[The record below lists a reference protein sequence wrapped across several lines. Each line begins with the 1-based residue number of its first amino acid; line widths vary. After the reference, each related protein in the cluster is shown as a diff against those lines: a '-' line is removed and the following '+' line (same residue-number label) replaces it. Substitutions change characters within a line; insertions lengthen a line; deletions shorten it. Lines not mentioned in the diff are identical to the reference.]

1 MARTILGGGAT
12 PSEQAA
18 FPMLDCRAMRGFSLC
33 VLSAAALA
41 LGAASAAAQIPVG
54 TPVREGLP
62 TLAPILEKVTPAVV
76 NIAVLQRSPEEQNPL
91 LRDPFFRR
99 FFGLPGQT
107 EPQISAGSGVIVD
120 AANGYVMTN
129 AHVVKDAREVLV
141 TLKDNRR
148 LPAKLV
154 GSDAGTDIAVLKV
167 EPKNLVDV
175 KFGDSDA
182 LQVGDFVIA
191 IGNPFGLGQ
200 TATSGIVSAL
210 GRSGL
215 SMEGYEHFIQTD
227 ASINPG
233 NSGGALVNLRG
244 ELVGINTAII
254 GPAGG
259 NVGIGFAV
267 PVVMARA
274 VMEQLVKFGEV
285 RRGRLGISMTD
296 VVGGEGAV
304 VSEVQERSPAAQ
316 AGLRKGDVVVGLNG
330 RPVRGA
336 AELRARLGVV
346 PVGETIQLQVRRA
359 GETHTLKATVGAIE
373 SGASGGAALQELAGA
388 AFQDAE
394 KSGLAGRNRAVL
406 VTSVKP
412 ESPAFRHGLRAGDLI
427 VGVNGR
433 RVTSTKE
440 LAGAL
445 RARSVQ
451 LQVLRGDNM
460 LNIPVS

>member
-1 MARTILGGGAT
+1 MV
-12 PSEQAA
+12 
-18 FPMLDCRAMRGFSLC
+18 MRHLP
-33 VLSAAALA
+33 ALA
-41 LGAASAAAQIPVG
+41 FAFVAGGAAAQIPSG
-54 TPVREGLP
+54 TPLRDGVP

-76 NIAVLQRSPEEQNPL
+76 NIAVLQASPEEQNPM

-99 FFGLPGQT
+99 FFGGPAQP
-107 EPQISAGSGVIVD
+107 EPQIAAGSGVIVD
-120 AANGYVMTN
+120 ASRGYVMTN

-154 GSDAGTDIAVLKV
+154 GADPGTDIAVV
-167 EPKNLVDV
+167 RVDPKNLVDV

-233 NSGGALVNLRG
+233 NSGGALVNLKG

-254 GPAGG
+254 GPSGG

-267 PVVMARA
+267 PVVMAHA

-285 RRGRLGISMTD
+285 KRGRLGISMTD
-296 VVGGEGAV
+296 VVGGEGATLA
-304 VSEVQERSPAAQ
+304 EVQADSPASK
-316 AGLRKGDVVVGLNG
+316 AGLRKGDVVTGFNG

-346 PVGETIQLQVRRA
+346 PVGDTVELQVQRG
-359 GETHTLKATVGAIE
+359 GEQRTLKAQIGAIE
-373 SGASGGAALQELAGA
+373 TRASGGEAVQELAGA
-388 AFQDAE
+388 VFQEVSKA
-394 KSGLAGRNRAVL
+394 GLPGRNRAVL
-406 VTSVKP
+406 VTAVKP
-412 ESPAFRHGLRAGDLI
+412 ESPAYRHGLRAGDLI
-427 VGVNGR
+427 VGVNAR
-433 RVTSTKE
+433 RVSSVKE
-440 LAGAL
+440 LTAALKTRGGA
-445 RARSVQ
+445 Q
-451 LQVLRGDNM
+451 INVLRGDNM
-460 LNIPVS
+460 LTIPVS

>member
-1 MARTILGGGAT
+1 MVSRILLT
-12 PSEQAA
+12 
-18 FPMLDCRAMRGFSLC
+18 
-33 VLSAAALA
+33 ALA
-41 LGAASAAAQIPVG
+41 LWMFAAGAQSPAGA
-54 TPVREGLP
+54 PVRDGLP
-62 TLAPILEKVTPAVV
+62 TLAPVLERVTPAVV
-76 NIAVLQRSPEEQNPL
+76 NIAVLQRSPEEQNPM

-99 FFGLPGQT
+99 FFGLPGEAQ
-107 EPQISAGSGVIVD
+107 PQISAGSGVIVD
-120 AANGYVMTN
+120 SKNGYVMTN

-154 GSDAGTDIAVLKV
+154 GADPGTDIAVLKV
-167 EPKNLVDV
+167 DPKNLTDV
-175 KFGDSDA
+175 RFGDSDA

-215 SMEGYEHFIQTD
+215 SMEGFEHFIQTD

-233 NSGGALVNLRG
+233 NSGGALVNLKG

-254 GPAGG
+254 GPSGG

-285 RRGRLGISMTD
+285 RRGRLGITMAD
-296 VVGGEGAV
+296 VVGAEGAAIA
-304 VSEVQERSPAAQ
+304 EVQAESPAAQ
-316 AGLRKGDVVVGLNG
+316 AGLRKGDVVTGLNG

-346 PVGETIQLQVRRA
+346 PVGEQVDLQVRR
-359 GETHTLKATVGAIE
+359 GDETRTLKAKVGAIQGG
-373 SGASGGAALQELAGA
+373 GAGGAALQELAGA
-388 AFQDAE
+388 ALQEVERA
-394 KSGLAGRNRAVL
+394 GLAGRNRAVL

-412 ESPAFRHGLRAGDLI
+412 ESAAFRHGLRAGDLI

-433 RVTSTKE
+433 RIASTKE
-440 LAGAL
+440 LAAAL
-445 RARSVQ
+445 RTRSVQ
-451 LQVLRGDNM
+451 LQVLRGDNV